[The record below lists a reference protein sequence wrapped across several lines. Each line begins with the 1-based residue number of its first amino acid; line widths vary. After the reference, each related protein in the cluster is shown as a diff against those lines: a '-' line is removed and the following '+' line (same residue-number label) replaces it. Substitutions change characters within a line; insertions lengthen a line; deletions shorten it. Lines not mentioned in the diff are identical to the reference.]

1 MKTTTMACALV
12 LLAFDL
18 TGAIGIAAD
27 TEKYGFY
34 MPNPKVEGFRGK
46 HLVQDIRTGP
56 WYYFILFI

>member
-12 LLAFDL
+12 LLAFGL

-34 MPNPKVEGFRGK
+34 LPNPKVEGFQG
-46 HLVQDIRTGP
+46 
-56 WYYFILFI
+56 